1 MKALALAVMLVL
13 LASACGDAAGT
24 AEPTPT
30 AVPTT
35 IVTTSAP
42 APTQATTGVLL
53 DTASAIADP
62 PADMTDVNSMHDALR
77 SENSKIKFGPHADP
91 GVITLGPTDGG
102 IPGNMPYKGSNSMNI
117 RMPLNTE
124 VLAPLEMTFVGF
136 DNRSAHGRE
145 GKAPYDDLEICFDRP
160 HSIGLTW

>member
-77 SENSKIKFGPHADP
+77 SENSKIQFGPHADP

-102 IPGNMPYKGSNSMNI
+102 IV
-117 RMPLNTE
+117 R
-124 VLAPLEMTFVGF
+124 
-136 DNRSAHGRE
+136 
-145 GKAPYDDLEICFDRP
+145 
-160 HSIGLTW
+160 